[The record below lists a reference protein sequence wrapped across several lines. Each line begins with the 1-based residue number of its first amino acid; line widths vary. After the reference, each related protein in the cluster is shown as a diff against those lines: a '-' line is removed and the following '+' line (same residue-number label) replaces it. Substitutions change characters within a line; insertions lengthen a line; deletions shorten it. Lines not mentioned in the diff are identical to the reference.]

1 MPLARMCGRLIERDR
16 EKRQRETGRR
26 EREERERETG
36 RRERERGIK
45 WEGEITLNSK
55 HLDKVGRRD

>member
-36 RRERERGIK
+36 RRERER
-45 WEGEITLNSK
+45 N
-55 HLDKVGRRD
+55 KVGRRDNA